1 MQTPTLRMNGTV
13 IDPADAVRSARDLQ
27 VPDARDLL
35 RGLDAVPG
43 RVDTA
48 LGAAGDSLREAGD
61 QLRGTIHE
69 LSAPRRERRL
79 QMAWPWLVGFAAIAT
94 LIGLGTWWFRR
105 STASP
110 AFEDDADIASLD
122 REDLERAS
130 GEGMG
135 TAPGATD
142 WLASPSNG
150 FEVDLVGVGPA
161 TDH

>member
-13 IDPADAVRSARDLQ
+13 IDPAEAVKSARDLQ
-27 VPDARDLL
+27 VPDARELL

-48 LGAAGDSLREAGD
+48 IGAAGNSLREAGD

-69 LSAPRRERRL
+69 MSAPRRDRRL
-79 QMAWPWLVGFAAIAT
+79 PIAWPLLVGLAVGAAV
-94 LIGLGTWWFRR
+94 IGLGTWWFRR
-105 STASP
+105 STASQ
-110 AFEDDADIASLD
+110 AFDEDIADLD
-122 REDLERAS
+122 REDLDRAA

-142 WLASPSNG
+142 HLASPSNG
-150 FEVDLVGVGPA
+150 SEPDLVGVGPG
-161 TDH
+161 TSF